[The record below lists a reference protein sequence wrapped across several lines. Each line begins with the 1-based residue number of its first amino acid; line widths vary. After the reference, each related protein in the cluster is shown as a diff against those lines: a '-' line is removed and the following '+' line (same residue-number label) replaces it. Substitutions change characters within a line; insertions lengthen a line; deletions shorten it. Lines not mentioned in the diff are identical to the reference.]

1 MKEIQELELLSF
13 NSDAVEAI
21 AAGASLQE
29 VIDLAFQRFGIP
41 LIVVDVSYQ
50 MLVCSGR
57 EGFVD
62 LGWQLLLER
71 GGAPA
76 EHIVNFY
83 IRDGML
89 EAISGADGAILVDWG
104 ICRAYPQTSGPIYV
118 GGNLEGF
125 VSVLFMDKVS
135 LTSALIL
142 NKLLCRLCAILMRA
156 GGFPLKATKNPVFE
170 MLAQKIFD
178 TVHFQK
184 APDPADYRPYV
195 DVAPGYVMAV
205 IAQKVE
211 HGGILAHVKGRV
223 LSVCSGVLYAIREDR
238 LYLLFYGLPAGGISG
253 IEKNLLKIL
262 QDYDM
267 CCGCSQDFGSLEGR
281 EAYIEQ
287 ATLALEAGSR
297 MYPLEKLFHF
307 GELYA
312 DCLLLEAADK
322 WQEKNILLPEIRL
335 LEEFDKHNGADYLET
350 LRVYLYE
357 RNDLNRA
364 AARLHLHRNT
374 LTYRLRKIEELI
386 GSGFH
391 EADGAW
397 RLQIGLAAWG
407 MRTGPA

>member
-1 MKEIQELELLSF
+1 MKEIQEIELLSF

-62 LGWQLLLER
+62 PGWQLILEQ

-76 EHIVNFY
+76 EHIVNCY
-83 IRDGML
+83 IKDGML
-89 EAISGADGAILVDWG
+89 DAISGADGAILVDWG
-104 ICRAYPQTSGPIYV
+104 ICSAYPQTSGPIYV
-118 GGNLEGF
+118 GGSLEGF
-125 VSVLFMDKVS
+125 VSVLFMDK
-135 LTSALIL
+135 LEPASALKL
-142 NKLLCRLCAILMRA
+142 NKLLCRLCAILMRS
-156 GGFPLKATKNPVFE
+156 GGFPLKATRNPVYE

-178 TVHFQK
+178 TVHFPK
-184 APDPADYRPYV
+184 APEPADYRPYV
-195 DVAPGYVMAV
+195 DAAPGYAV
-205 IAQKVE
+205 AVLARKMN
-211 HGGILAHVKGRV
+211 HGGILAHVKGRI
-223 LSVCSGVLYAIREDR
+223 LSICARVLYVIREDR
-238 LYLLFYGLPAGGISG
+238 LYLLFYGMSAGEMPSV
-253 IEKNLLKIL
+253 EKNLRKIV

-267 CCGCSQDFGSLEGR
+267 CCGCSQTFDSLEGR

-287 ATLALEAGSR
+287 AMLALKAGSR
-297 MYPLEKLFHF
+297 MYPQAKLFHF
-307 GELYA
+307 GEMYA

-322 WQEKNILLPEIRL
+322 WQKENILLPEIKI
-335 LEEFDKHNGADYLET
+335 LEEFDKHNGTDYMET